1 LLTGH
6 VPEDTPAFDM
16 LRGEL
21 ADWIRLPTHP
31 TLSGM
36 VSLWEQAGKPDML
49 GHSCSA
55 ALLRELAEHIPVVR
69 QDVKSGDMIELGA
82 A

>member
-1 LLTGH
+1 
-6 VPEDTPAFDM
+6 
-16 LRGEL
+16 
-21 ADWIRLPTHP
+21 
-31 TLSGM
+31 
-36 VSLWEQAGKPDML
+36 ML